1 MNRENKRK
9 TFEKGYYKTHACN
22 DTFTCKVCGRVCT
35 PQNAGSD
42 HCNHCPNCL
51 SSLHVD
57 EEPGD
62 RASDCGGIMEP
73 VAVWVRKGGEWAIIH
88 RCKRCGK
95 LSSNR
100 VAADDNPMKL
110 MSIAMKPLC
119 APPFPLD
126 YIEEMTALMGGD
138 GRMRSVPATNIK
150 AAVSEKRSAAQ
161 RLFATQE
168 GLQDGLYQS
177 YQRKHRQGTYLLCH
191 VRQTEPCQEGM
202 AQAAL

>member
-1 MNRENKRK
+1 MSKCSGLLSGSTRRLIVLPMNYSRLSRN
-9 TFEKGYYKTHACN
+9 C
-22 DTFTCKVCGRVCT
+22 
-35 PQNAGSD
+35 
-42 HCNHCPNCL
+42 CNHCPNCL

-119 APPFPLD
+119 SPPFPLD

-138 GRMRSVPATNIK
+138 GRMR
-150 AAVSEKRSAAQ
+150 
-161 RLFATQE
+161 
-168 GLQDGLYQS
+168 
-177 YQRKHRQGTYLLCH
+177 
-191 VRQTEPCQEGM
+191 
-202 AQAAL
+202 